1 MLYRCYILLSEARSP
16 GELCFLYVYE
26 IGALIYYYGNG
37 ARFARLIRSAAMW
50 ALALESISPTATRD
64 TDRCVCVAKM
74 RKAYQEC
81 CRSPSMYLTHPAELE
96 L

>member
-1 MLYRCYILLSEARSP
+1 MAASFPWEADYDR
-16 GELCFLYVYE
+16 L
-26 IGALIYYYGNG
+26 LIYYYGNG